1 MENKQSRNEYV
12 RRIHKVQ
19 DYIESNIDSSL
30 SIEELA
36 DIAGFSKFHFHRIFK
51 GIVDEPLSR
60 YVNG

>member
-12 RRIHKVQ
+12 RCIHTVQ

-36 DIAGFSKFHFHRIFK
+36 NVAGFSKFHFHRIF
-51 GIVDEPLSR
+51 
-60 YVNG
+60 